1 MTTQDLKQIDNLL
14 QKRLTNFATKD
25 DLTKFATKDDL
36 DDRLGKLKRELESKM
51 GELGQ
56 EIIDA
61 MNIST
66 VSKKEFTELKEKFE
80 EELQVS

>member
-1 MTTQDLKQIDNLL
+1 MNTQDLKKFDELL
-14 QKRLTNFATKD
+14 QKRLSN
-25 DLTKFATKDDL
+25 LVTKDDL

-51 GELGQ
+51 GDLGQ

-66 VSKKEFTELKEKFE
+66 MSKKEFGELEKRVEKLE
-80 EELQVS
+80 EEFQTS